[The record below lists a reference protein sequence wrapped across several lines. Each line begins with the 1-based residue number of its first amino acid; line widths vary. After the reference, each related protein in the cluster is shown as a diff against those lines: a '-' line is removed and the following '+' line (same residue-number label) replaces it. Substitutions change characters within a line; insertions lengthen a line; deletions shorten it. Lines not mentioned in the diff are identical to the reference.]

1 MAKKLVDGGQ
11 TEIYPDKSIKHRAQA
26 RSLREVSLGID
37 FWSAISFRAYERRF
51 KPPVRDTVFVD
62 VYVETDSGK
71 GMVDRKQ
78 VIKDNTGVDDGETY
92 DIVWDPDMNTDE
104 MTGSFAKFPV
114 DSSFTQDPCNI
125 EVVWKWSQN
134 KAGIHKRKW
143 SMFYSVREYMPT
155 YASLSDDER
164 DLCVSILNRFWG
176 LFDNHYGNGMPNL
189 AEEVQTH
196 FGYETIANDM
206 AIAVSKINS
215 KAIQQTHYGIGDSGL
230 EHFPKDWYN
239 LLMTDTL
246 IEVIREFIYGYIE
259 QPNVVGQVGVAYAD
273 RRDYVNRWNDA
284 KKDLE
289 ADAATLMQAYSRYH
303 LNFGGSSILVG
314 GGFFGGGGKG
324 SGLVKNSWST
334 AVQKGWHINM
344 FQPVSVAQFD
354 PNS

>member
-1 MAKKLVDGGQ
+1 MSKKLVDGTQ

-26 RSLREVSLGID
+26 RTLRLVSLGLD
-37 FWSAISFRAYERRF
+37 FWSAISFRSFERRF
-51 KPPVRDTVFVD
+51 KPPLKDTVKVD
-62 VYVETDSGK
+62 VYLETDTDK
-71 GMVDRKQ
+71 GTIDRRQ
-78 VIKDNTGVDDGETY
+78 VVKDCIDVNNGDEYQVE
-92 DIVWDPDMNTDE
+92 WDPDMNTDE

-114 DSSFTQDPCNI
+114 DSSFTQEPCNI
-125 EVVWKWSQN
+125 EVVWKWHQN
-134 KAGIHKRKW
+134 RNGSYQRKF
-143 SMFYSVREYMPT
+143 SMYYSAREYMPE

-196 FGYETIANDM
+196 FGYETIARDM
-206 AIAVSKINS
+206 KIAVLKINS
-215 KAIQQTHYGIGDSGL
+215 TAVQQTYYGIGESGL
-230 EHFPKDWYN
+230 EHFPKAWYN

-246 IEVIREFIYGYIE
+246 IEVIREFTYGYIE

-273 RRDYVNRWNDA
+273 RRDYLNRWNEA

-289 ADAATLMQAYSRYH
+289 SDAATMMQAYSRYH
-303 LNFGGSSILVG
+303 LNLAGSSVLVG
-314 GGFFGGGGKG
+314 GGLFGGGSG
-324 SGLVKNSWST
+324 SGIVKNSWSV

-344 FQPVSVAQFD
+344 FQPVSVMQFD